1 MADKIIQFGD
11 VLTGTTQNTT
21 ATPSAP
27 IFLGNG
33 TLRLPNGLAINW
45 PGGAHD
51 VDLAQLIANVIV
63 TAHAGTNPTLTTV
76 VQGVNDPFSNN
87 TTIATTALTAAATT
101 ITLAERTG
109 IAQNSFALLIDVKA
123 QGYEWVQVT
132 SSGTTGAGDHTIV
145 RARRGTTAKA
155 FAVGSYLLFT
165 NDWVTIRTNNAT
177 TTTLTTGA
185 VDISTAT
192 ATAPV
197 TSVIDTQALGMTTI
211 GYPVIRLLS
220 TVGGT
225 STPTATYR
233 TTLAGVKK

>member
-1 MADKIIQFGD
+1 MADKIVNFGT
-11 VLTGTTQNTT
+11 VLSGTAQNTV

-27 IFLGNG
+27 IFLGG
-33 TLRLPNGLAINW
+33 GLLRLPNGLTINW
-45 PGGAHD
+45 PGGAHKA
-51 VDLAQLIANVIV
+51 DLAQLVANVVV
-63 TAHAGTNPTLTTV
+63 TADAGTDPTLTTII
-76 VQGVNDPFSNN
+76 QGAVDPFSNN
-87 TTIATTALTAAATT
+87 TTIATNALTASGTT

-109 IAQNSFALLIDVKA
+109 IAQNSYALLIDVKA
-123 QGYEWVQVT
+123 QAYEWVQVT

-145 RARRGTTAKA
+145 RGRLGTSGKA

-165 NDWVTIRTNNAT
+165 NDWVAIKTNDGT

-197 TSVIDTQALGMTTI
+197 TAVIDTQALDMTTI
-211 GYPVIRLLS
+211 GYPVVRVLT

-225 STPTATYR
+225 SSPTATYR
-233 TTLAGVKK
+233 VTLAGVKK